1 MSVAAP
7 SVGRGDDW
15 GALDTLKRGWR
26 ASPELRHGAVI
37 TLLLAFLGAG
47 GRIIV
52 PILIQQAIDKG
63 FTGGEVQMDVI
74 VRLAVIAAVGILIAT
89 VANRTAVAR
98 LATGSE
104 KALYGLRGRA
114 FAHIH
119 RLSIADHAEERR
131 GALVSRI
138 TSDVE
143 TLSQFFSWGGI
154 AWLLD
159 GALMVA
165 VGITM
170 FIYSPL
176 LASVA
181 VAVSLP
187 LFLVLRVLQK
197 RLIAAYS
204 EVRQRNAETLTAV
217 SEVVMGAAVVRAYH
231 VRARTTARVRH
242 AIDAQRDDGI
252 RAGRLA
258 ALLFPSGEVF
268 SVFTVAAV
276 IAVGVAQ
283 GPESGLTTGAMV
295 GFIFLVYRF
304 LEPIAE
310 FTEILDQTQTAFAGW
325 RRVLAL
331 LETPVEIADP
341 ADGVELPRTAPRI
354 DVDHLTFRYRPRSGF
369 GVDGSEPALLDV
381 SFTIEPARN
390 VAIVG
395 ATGSGKSTL
404 AKLLT
409 RLADPTSG
417 AVRVA
422 GVDLRDVRMASLR
435 STMVMV
441 PQEPFL
447 FDTTILEN
455 VRFGRRTATDD
466 EVHLAFCELGLEPW
480 LDALSEG
487 LATRVGER
495 GEHLSAGER
504 QLVALARAY
513 VANPSCLI
521 LDEATS
527 AVDPAT
533 EARLARALDSLSK
546 GRTAVTIA
554 HRLST
559 ASRADWILVFDRGR
573 LVEEGRHDDLLAH
586 HGVYAALHAS
596 WLDATSA
603 VAASA

>member
-1 MSVAAP
+1 MSSVAP
-7 SVGRGDDW
+7 SVSLAVGRGDDW
-15 GALDTLKRGWR
+15 GALDTLRRGWR
-26 ASPELRHGAVI
+26 ASPELRHGAVG
-37 TLLLAFLGAG
+37 TLLLAFVGAG

-52 PILIQQAIDKG
+52 PILIQQSIDKG

-89 VANRTAVAR
+89 VANRAAVAR
-98 LATGSE
+98 LATRSE
-104 KALYGLRGRA
+104 EALYGLRGRPSPTSTGSPSPTTPRSVA
-114 FAHIH
+114 APW
-119 RLSIADHAEERR
+119 S
-131 GALVSRI
+131 SRI

-159 GALMVA
+159 GTLMVA

-204 EVRQRNAETLTAV
+204 KVRQRNAETLTAV

-231 VRARTTARVRH
+231 VRDRTTARVRH

-331 LETPVEIADP
+331 LETPIEIADP

-354 DVDHLTFRYRPRSGF
+354 EVDHLTFRYRPRSGI
-369 GVDGSEPALLDV
+369 GVDGSEPALVDV
-381 SFTIEPARN
+381 SFTIEATRN
-390 VAIVG
+390 VADRRGDRLGQVDARQAADAAGRSHLRCG
-395 ATGSGKSTL
+395 A
-404 AKLLT
+404 
-409 RLADPTSG
+409 
-417 AVRVA
+417 
-422 GVDLRDVRMASLR
+422 
-435 STMVMV
+435 
-441 PQEPFL
+441 
-447 FDTTILEN
+447 
-455 VRFGRRTATDD
+455 GRR
-466 EVHLAFCELGLEPW
+466 G
-480 LDALSEG
+480 
-487 LATRVGER
+487 R
-495 GEHLSAGER
+495 SA
-504 QLVALARAY
+504 
-513 VANPSCLI
+513 
-521 LDEATS
+521 
-527 AVDPAT
+527 
-533 EARLARALDSLSK
+533 
-546 GRTAVTIA
+546 
-554 HRLST
+554 
-559 ASRADWILVFDRGR
+559 
-573 LVEEGRHDDLLAH
+573 
-586 HGVYAALHAS
+586 
-596 WLDATSA
+596 
-603 VAASA
+603 